1 MSFPTRLNADVTVV
15 EPEGKIALAAGADEL
30 HDTVVEVLEGGS
42 RKILMNLE
50 GVSFMD
56 SSGIGKLVHCLTSTT
71 DQDGTLKLLKIPR
84 KTYDVLEITQVLQL
98 FEHFDD
104 ESEAIASFE

>member
-1 MSFPTRLNADVTVV
+1 MPFPTRINSDITVV
-15 EPEGKIALAAGADEL
+15 EPEGKIALAGGAEEIY
-30 HDTVVEVLEGGS
+30 DTVAGVLESGS

-50 GVSFMD
+50 NVSFMD

-71 DQDGTLKLLKIPR
+71 DRGGVLKLLKIPR

-98 FEHFDD
+98 FEHF
-104 ESEAIASFE
+104 EEEEEAIASFE